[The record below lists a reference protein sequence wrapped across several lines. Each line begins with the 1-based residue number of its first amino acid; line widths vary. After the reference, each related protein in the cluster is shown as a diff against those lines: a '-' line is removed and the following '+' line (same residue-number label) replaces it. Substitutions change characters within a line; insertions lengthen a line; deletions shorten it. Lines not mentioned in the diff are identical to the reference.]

1 MADLLVKL
9 YELPDERPRLAGLA
23 ENGII
28 IRRAMAYEKFQV
40 VDWVRAH
47 FGTGW
52 AGECDVAFANAP
64 ISCFIATAAGNLAGF
79 ACHDST
85 MKNFFGPLGVAEN
98 FRRRGIGTALLL
110 RCLHAMAA
118 AGYAYGVIGDAGDAD
133 FYARTVNA
141 AAIPGSSPGVYRDRL
156 KG

>member
-1 MADLLVKL
+1 MPDLLVKL
-9 YELPDERPRLAGLA
+9 YELPDERQRLAGLS
-23 ENGII
+23 ESGII

-52 AGECDVAFANAP
+52 AGECDMAFVNAP
-64 ISCFIATAAGNLAGF
+64 ISCFIATATGSIAGF

-85 MKNFFGPLGVAEN
+85 MKNFFGPLGVADN
-98 FRRRGIGTALLL
+98 FRHRGIGTALLL
-110 RCLHAMAA
+110 RCLHGMAA
-118 AGYAYGVIGDAGDAD
+118 AGYAYGVIGDAGVAD
-133 FYARTVNA
+133 FYARTVTA
-141 AAIPGSSPGVYRDRL
+141 VEIPGSSPGVYRDRL